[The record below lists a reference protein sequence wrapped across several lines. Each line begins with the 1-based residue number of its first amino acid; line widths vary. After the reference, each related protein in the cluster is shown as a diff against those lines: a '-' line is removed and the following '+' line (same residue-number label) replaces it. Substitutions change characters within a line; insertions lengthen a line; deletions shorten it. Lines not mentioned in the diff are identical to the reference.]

1 MNLDARELRDPHRLR
16 LAFRA
21 GLDVASTARLAPGH
35 VQGNLVV
42 LPAAYAHDFEAY
54 CRANPKPCP
63 LLGVS
68 RAGNPLMED
77 LGRELDVRTDLP
89 RYRVWREGRVVAE
102 PQDIRELWRD
112 DLVAFVLGCSY
123 SFEQALNEAGV
134 RLKHWE
140 RGENSPYYVTDVD
153 TVPAG
158 LFRGKLMVSMRAL
171 SPADAIRAVEI
182 SARYPTVHGA
192 PVHIGFP
199 EMIGIHDLG
208 RPAGGEPMELAAG
221 ELPVFWACG
230 VTPENALAN
239 AHLPLAITHKPG
251 AMVVTDLLN
260 KALESR

>member
-42 LPAAYAHDFEAY
+42 LPAAFAGEFEAY

-63 LLGVS
+63 LLGRS
-68 RAGNPLMED
+68 EEGNPILSDLGED
-77 LGRELDVRTDLP
+77 LDIRTDLA
-89 RYRVWREGRVVAE
+89 RYRVWRNGRIEAE
-102 PQDIRELWRD
+102 PQDIRDLWAD
-112 DLVAFVLGCSY
+112 DSVAFVLGCSY
-123 SFEQALNEAGV
+123 SFEQALVEAGV

-140 RGENSPYYVTDVD
+140 RGENPPYYVTSLD

-158 LFRGKLMVSMRAL
+158 RFHGKMVVSMRAL
-171 SPADAIRAVEI
+171 ARADVPRAVKI
-182 SARYPTVHGA
+182 TARYPTVHGE
-192 PVHIGFP
+192 PVHIGDP
-199 EMIGIHDLG
+199 AAIGIHDLG
-208 RPAGGEPMELAAG
+208 RPDGGQPMEVAPG

-230 VTPENALAN
+230 VTPENAIAN
-239 AHLPLAITHKPG
+239 ARPPLCITHKPG

-260 KALESR
+260 KALEK